1 MRNLIRGLMRE
12 VSIVIGILILARRG
26 RERREYGKGKGKGKG
41 SRVSEIMGK
50 GVVMRLGI
58 WLS

>member
-26 RERREYGKGKGKGKG
+26 RERREYGKGKGKG
-41 SRVSEIMGK
+41 SRVLGIMGK
-50 GVVMRLGI
+50 GVAMRLGI

>member
-26 RERREYGKGKGKGKG
+26 RERREYGKGKG
-41 SRVSEIMGK
+41 SRVLGIMGK
-50 GVVMRLGI
+50 GVAMRLGI